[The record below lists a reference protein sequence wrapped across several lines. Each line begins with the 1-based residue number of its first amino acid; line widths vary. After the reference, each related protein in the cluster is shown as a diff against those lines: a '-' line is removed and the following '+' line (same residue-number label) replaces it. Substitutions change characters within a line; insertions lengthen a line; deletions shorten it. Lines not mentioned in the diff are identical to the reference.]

1 MAETQSIRYAAVY
14 NGAQLVGEYPRKEYP
29 RYAESVAFIARRES
43 RSPQYKRSCEVDSA
57 TSTHVNYYST
67 GDGRLY
73 GCVTTPQLEV
83 RRTWGLLAK
92 LEATL
97 RREQSEQ
104 RVDGGSDVLLLPLR
118 RPPARPRHQVLK
130 AETAFFNDPSN
141 DPMLHAQQLTGEL
154 KDSMLEVFDEL
165 VRRGDRIS
173 QMALD
178 TDELERQAAEFKTHA
193 REVRRNACWEDY
205 KTRVIL
211 AAVVA
216 VMLLFLL
223 MAVCKPN
230 FSDC

>member
-104 RVDGGSDVLLLPLR
+104 RVC
-118 RPPARPRHQVLK
+118 QVLK